1 MEMDDPFTKHI
12 RYGRGG
18 YHPPALKRKQDR
30 RLHAMQKPAGAAPST
45 VTLDLHGKTQY
56 QARVTIDAA
65 LRRSRGVYRIHVVHG
80 YHNGTALRE
89 MIRQEYAAHPLV
101 LRIDPVSESATDLV
115 LREL

>member
-1 MEMDDPFTKHI
+1 
-12 RYGRGG
+12 
-18 YHPPALKRKQDR
+18 
-30 RLHAMQKPAGAAPST
+30 MQKTAGSGTEAR

-80 YHNGTALRE
+80 YHNGTALRD
-89 MIRQEYAAHPLV
+89 MVRGEYASHPQV
-101 LRIDPVSESATDLV
+101 LRAEAVSESATDLV